1 MPLTIQTEQAA
12 PKEVAIT
19 ALLKQEVRTAGN
31 LKTIQNQVIR
41 FHQQVQTQKLRHT
54 EVVAP
59 GIATDQVQQALLQE
73 VILAEVRPDQ
83 VAIQAHQAEAATQEV
98 AQAAEVQAEVATAEA
113 ALVEVVLVEVAQEE
127 AIVAD
132 QALRAAE
139 DSKQL
144 N

>member
-1 MPLTIQTEQAA
+1 MPLTTQTGQAA

-31 LKTIQNQVIR
+31 LKTIQNQVII

-54 EVVAP
+54 EVVALV
-59 GIATDQVQQALLQE
+59 IATGQLQQALLQE
-73 VILAEVRPDQ
+73 AIPVAVSLDQ
-83 VAIQAHQAEAATQEV
+83 VATLAHQAEAATQEV